1 MIKHRIRRY
10 LIGMAMLVSVPVFAQ
25 GSNDLANHPSPYLS
39 MHAQDP
45 INWQMWGEQVL
56 QQARQQNQLIL
67 VSIGYFSCH
76 WCHVMQRESYS
87 DAGVAETVNQHYLA
101 VIVDRELRPE
111 LDRRLIEFVSAV
123 RGSAGWPLHVFLT
136 PEGYPITGFT
146 YLPKAEFIE
155 VLLQLQQQWISDQ
168 DEIKLAARK
177 FFEASIRRV
186 TDSEL
191 LGLTAVPTE
200 RLVNAFI
207 GQSMQAADTL
217 DGGFGDNAKFPQN
230 PQFFALLQL
239 IERRQKHH
247 PEVVEFIKLSL
258 RSMAGRNLMDHINGG
273 FFRYTTDPDW
283 QTPHFEKMLYDNA
296 QMILLYLQAEHM
308 WPNQGYR
315 EIAQLTLQFIQSQM
329 QHPSGGYVSSLSA
342 VDVNDLEGGR
352 YLWSQ
357 EQLAQQLGDQ
367 EFEYLRRI
375 WQLDN
380 EDLAMGDF
388 LAKPLVGIAAPGDQ
402 KRNRNIRR
410 QLQSVE
416 KPPMPVD
423 DKRLASWNALTL
435 QALVAAAEIDGQYR
449 KVAIRQYNYMR
460 DAFIEDGQ
468 VVRFAGNGDLAETT
482 FEDYAF
488 VSHAFLQYGK
498 SLQDKDAIEWA
509 GKFASQAYRRYLV
522 DNLWQLNHRSLIPT
536 EPGQWVIQ
544 DRVITSPMTQW
555 IETVLGLPKIDPTI
569 KRDAQEMLQRV
580 TREMLD
586 TPYYYGS
593 LIALRHRIDR

>member
-1 MIKHRIRRY
+1 
-10 LIGMAMLVSVPVFAQ
+10 
-25 GSNDLANHPSPYLS
+25 
-39 MHAQDP
+39 
-45 INWQMWGEQVL
+45 MWGEQVL
-56 QQARQQNQLIL
+56 QQARQQNRLIL

-87 DAGVAETVNQHYLA
+87 DAEVAETVNQHYLS

-111 LDRRLIEFVSAV
+111 LDRRLIEFVSTV

-146 YLPKAEFIE
+146 YLPKDEFIE

-168 DEIKLAARK
+168 DQIKLAAKK
-177 FFEASIRRV
+177 FFEASIRGE

-191 LGLTAVPTE
+191 LSLTQVPTE

-207 GQSMQAADTL
+207 GQSMRFADTL
-217 DGGFGDNAKFPQN
+217 QGGFGDIAKFPQN

-258 RSMAGRNLMDHINGG
+258 RSMASRNLMDHINGG

-296 QMILLYLQAEHM
+296 QMILLYLQAERV
-308 WPNQGYR
+308 WPNQGYG

-342 VDVNDLEGGR
+342 IDVNDLEGGG

-367 EFEYLRRI
+367 EFEYLRRT
-375 WQLDN
+375 WQLDIR
-380 EDLAMGDF
+380 DPAMRAF
-388 LAKPLVGIAAPGDQ
+388 LAKPLIGIAAPGDQ
-402 KRNRNIRR
+402 KRNKNIRR

-416 KPPMPVD
+416 KPSMPVD
-423 DKRLASWNALTL
+423 DKRLASWNALML
-435 QALVAAAEIDGQYR
+435 QALVAAVEIDGQYR
-449 KVAIRQYNYMR
+449 KVAIRQYHYMR
-460 DAFIEDGQ
+460 DAFIEEGQ
-468 VVRFAGNGDLAETT
+468 LVRFAGNGDLAETT

-488 VSHAFLQYGK
+488 ISRAFLQYGK
-498 SLQDKDAIEWA
+498 SLQDKDAIGWA
-509 GKFASQAYRRYLV
+509 GELASQAHRRYLV
-522 DNLWQLNHRSLIPT
+522 DNLWQLNHRSLIPA

-555 IETVLGLPKIDPTI
+555 IESVLGVPKIDPTI

-593 LIALRHRIDR
+593 LIALRHQIDH